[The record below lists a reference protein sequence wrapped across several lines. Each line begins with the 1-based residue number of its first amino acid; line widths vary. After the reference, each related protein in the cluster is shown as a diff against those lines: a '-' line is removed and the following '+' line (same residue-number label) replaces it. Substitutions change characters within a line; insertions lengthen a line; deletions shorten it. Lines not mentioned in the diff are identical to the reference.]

1 MFKVTVGVYNLLCMS
16 QGLPT
21 IYAEYVK
28 HARLADEI
36 NFGEAGGDICFLA
49 VGKGSEWPFLVVAQI
64 YSPSAD
70 GGFHPGVLLV
80 PEART
85 LFVGAGERLLAYE
98 LDSPR
103 RLWEDA
109 AEVGFWGWTRH
120 DDVVLMSAELELAA
134 WGIHGRKLWS
144 TFVEPPW
151 GYEVVGGRVELN
163 VMGKKSSFP
172 LSAGPPQPR
181 V

>member
-1 MFKVTVGVYNLLCMS
+1 MS

-36 NFGEAGGDICFLA
+36 NFGRVEGDICFLA

-64 YSPSAD
+64 YSPTAE
-70 GGFHPGVLLV
+70 GGFHPGALLV
-80 PEART
+80 PET
-85 LFVGAGERLLAYE
+85 GVLFVGAGERLLAYE

-103 RLWEDA
+103 KLWEDVA
-109 AEVGFWGWTRH
+109 DVGFWGWARH
-120 DDVVLMSAELELAA
+120 HEVVLMSAELELAA
-134 WGIHGRKLWS
+134 WGMNGQKLWS
-144 TFVEPPW
+144 MVVEPPW
-151 GYEVVGGRVELN
+151 NYAVVDGRVELD
-163 VMGKKSSFP
+163 VMGEKYSFH
-172 LSAGPPQPR
+172 LSVGPPQPR